1 MRQDSKSV
9 KAARTDF
16 AQAFKHDRTEKNVGH
31 MTDIRGMRHICV
43 CHATHPSKKQTQRRK
58 NMQRSPISATRQ
70 AHGGDNAEAKAMNTE
85 NSALQQKTQKQ
96 LPWGMRPQT
105 SSCSCLQ
112 ERCEPLTQSPDC

>member
-1 MRQDSKSV
+1 MCFHLVTLLSFFDVGAGCGCGCVGGHRETIHESV
-9 KAARTDF
+9 GKADQKIKMQVDNIAGVMLPE
-16 AQAFKHDRTEKNVGH
+16 FKLYKD
-31 MTDIRGMRHICV
+31 
-43 CHATHPSKKQTQRRK
+43 P
-58 NMQRSPISATRQ
+58 
-70 AHGGDNAEAKAMNTE
+70 EAKAMNTE